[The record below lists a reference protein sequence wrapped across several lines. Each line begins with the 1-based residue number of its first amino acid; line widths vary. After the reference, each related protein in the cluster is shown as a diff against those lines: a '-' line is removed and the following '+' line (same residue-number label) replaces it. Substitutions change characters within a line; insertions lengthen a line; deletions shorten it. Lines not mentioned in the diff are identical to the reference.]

1 MNKFM
6 VLKNKRYILFLG
18 RVVPEK
24 RVDLLLSVIKSLEA
38 SYPDLLLVIAG
49 PIENEKIIIPYKK
62 NNNIFFYGP
71 VWGEEKRL
79 LISHS
84 FIFCLPS
91 DIEGFSVSLLEAMSQ
106 KCLCLVSDIQANK
119 EVMGDCGLYF
129 KKGSLIDLEN
139 KIKSVLCNPANY
151 SALREDA
158 YNRVK
163 QNFTWDVLSE
173 KMIDFYKE
181 CK

>member
-1 MNKFM
+1 
-6 VLKNKRYILFLG
+6 
-18 RVVPEK
+18 
-24 RVDLLLSVIKSLEA
+24 
-38 SYPDLLLVIAG
+38 
-49 PIENEKIIIPYKK
+49 
-62 NNNIFFYGP
+62 
-71 VWGEEKRL
+71 
-79 LISHS
+79 
-84 FIFCLPS
+84 
-91 DIEGFSVSLLEAMSQ
+91 
-106 KCLCLVSDIQANK
+106 
-119 EVMGDCGLYF
+119 MGDCGLYF